1 MLLSGIEKKEKA
13 KQATEAH
20 STSAAAQGWGGTVG
34 LGAGG
39 CSTFRLP
46 LSHACTHT
54 PRQKSFCYFCF
65 GFESL
70 FIKKKKKKKQIK
82 IFPIGGYFFFR
93 LLKIF
98 ITQISPI
105 PTCQRKDVLALC
117 KTNSGERLENKS
129 PPSFPPFP
137 GPE

>member
-1 MLLSGIEKKEKA
+1 M
-13 KQATEAH
+13 
-20 STSAAAQGWGGTVG
+20 G

-54 PRQKSFCYFCF
+54 PRQETFVIFVLVLKAF
-65 GFESL
+65 L
-70 FIKKKKKKKQIK
+70 LKKKKKKNQIK

>member
-1 MLLSGIEKKEKA
+1 MHAHTYQGRKAFVIFVLVLKAFLL
-13 KQATEAH
+13 
-20 STSAAAQGWGGTVG
+20 
-34 LGAGG
+34 
-39 CSTFRLP
+39 
-46 LSHACTHT
+46 
-54 PRQKSFCYFCF
+54 
-65 GFESL
+65 
-70 FIKKKKKKKQIK
+70 KKKKKTQIK
-82 IFPIGGYFFFR
+82 IFPTGGYFFFR